1 MQFSH
6 FSLAGGLSLEDG
18 IGCQMA
24 QLHREGFVDLLWLGI
39 GNHVVGHGRNLL
51 PGHRHRHVGRWYNR
65 TMPSYPAQHIP
76 RPGSDLEAAHRELR
90 RPGRGEVRVRVEAC
104 GVCHSDVLSGVMAAS
119 YPVVPGHEIA
129 GVVDEVGAGVETWSP
144 GDRVGVGWYG
154 GIDHVCRAC
163 REGDF
168 IDCANLAVPGLAYD
182 GGYAEVVVVPAEAL
196 AAIPDAL
203 TAVEAAPLM
212 CAGVTTFNGLRSSP
226 ARAGDLVA
234 VLGIGGLGHL
244 GVQFAARMGFETV
257 AIARG
262 GDKADAARQL
272 GAHHYID
279 STVDDVA
286 AALQGL
292 GGARVVLSTVTN
304 AAAMAAAIG
313 GLGPRGRL
321 VVLGV
326 DMDPIVVPPVV
337 LVGQSRSVAGHPSG
351 TSKDSED
358 TLRFAA
364 LTGIRPLVETM
375 PLRDAPR
382 AWERM
387 LSGQARFRV
396 VLTTT

>member
-1 MQFSH
+1 MSATAT
-6 FSLAGGLSLEDG
+6 S
-18 IGCQMA
+18 C
-24 QLHREGFVDLLWLGI
+24 RPTWP
-39 GNHVVGHGRNLL
+39 R
-51 PGHRHRHVGRWYNR
+51 
-65 TMPSYPAQHIP
+65 SYPI
-76 RPGSDLEAAHRELR
+76 
-90 RPGRGEVRVRVEAC
+90 
-104 GVCHSDVLSGVMAAS
+104 
-119 YPVVPGHEIA
+119 VPGHEIA
-129 GVVDEVGAGVETWSP
+129 GVVDSVGDGVEAWAP

-154 GIDHVCRAC
+154 GIDRTCPSCRS
-163 REGDF
+163 GDF
-168 IDCANLAVPGLAYD
+168 IDCAGLRVPGLAYD
-182 GGYAEVVVVPAEAL
+182 GGYAESVIVPEEAL

-212 CAGVTTFNGLRSSP
+212 CAGVTTFNGLRTSP

-244 GVQFAARMGFETV
+244 GVQFARHMGFETV

-262 GDKADAARQL
+262 EDKAGPAREL

-279 STVDDVA
+279 STATDVA
-286 AALQGL
+286 AALQAL
-292 GGARVVLSTVTN
+292 GGARVILSTVTN

-313 GLGPRGRL
+313 GLGARGQL
-321 VVLGV
+321 VVVGV
-326 DMDPIVVPPVV
+326 DMEPIPVLPPV

-364 LTGIRPLVETM
+364 LTGVRPLVETM
-375 PLRDAPR
+375 PLADAPR

-396 VLTTT
+396 VLTNP